1 MECVLFPFFPPLFF
15 FFLFTMN
22 KFTRYFE
29 HHLAIQIINIKLFV
43 RKLIKDKERY
53 SFLYLCSPPFLSNHI
68 SHSKLCYLKIVKQLI
83 IFLFFS

>member
-22 KFTRYFE
+22 KFTKYFE

-53 SFLYLCSPPFLSNHI
+53 SFYIYALLQI
-68 SHSKLCYLKIVKQLI
+68 LI
-83 IFLFFS
+83 KPHLPQKTVLLENC